1 LSRDDWI
8 RTSDHLHPNQP
19 KVLPN
24 GSQTLPILMDSL
36 GPDSARHVQGSHDLS
51 RFSKNFATNLLPPIE
66 QLLTV
71 SQVAKIFGV
80 CTATVYS
87 WAASGALP
95 HIRIVNVIRV
105 RSDDLAWFVTE
116 RHRSTGRCP
125 VA

>member
-8 RTSDHLHPNQP
+8 RTSDHLHPKQP
-19 KVLPN
+19 KVVPS
-24 GSQTLPILMDSL
+24 GSQTLPIIPYSL
-36 GPDSARHVQGSHDLS
+36 GHDSVRRVQGSHDLS
-51 RFSKNFATNLLPPIE
+51 RFSRNFATNLLPPIE